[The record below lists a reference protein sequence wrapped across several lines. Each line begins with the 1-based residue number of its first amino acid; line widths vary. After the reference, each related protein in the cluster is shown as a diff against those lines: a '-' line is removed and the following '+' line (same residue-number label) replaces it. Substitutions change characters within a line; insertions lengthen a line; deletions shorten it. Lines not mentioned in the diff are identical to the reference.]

1 MINPKLLGFRNR
13 YAYFFQ
19 PHFGKN
25 IALGEAA
32 LLQALRGRASR
43 EAGTTTVLDLD
54 YRIWIRHRGG
64 IGHRGGHGGV
74 GVLIIILGF
83 QVFSFFLS
91 LFNIMS
97 NLIHSPYT
105 IHTWAIHHLYLGYGV
120 SMAKI
125 LIIWRA
131 GMALFGKIGKMSG
144 FRKNRKLMINAL
156 PRPFPVI
163 SPSMPYPFPSAP
175 RLCPRP
181 PPVYALSIPRLAPSM
196 LRL

>member
-1 MINPKLLGFRNR
+1 ML
-13 YAYFFQ
+13 
-19 PHFGKN
+19 
-25 IALGEAA
+25 
-32 LLQALRGRASR
+32 
-43 EAGTTTVLDLD
+43 
-54 YRIWIRHRGG
+54 
-64 IGHRGGHGGV
+64 
-74 GVLIIILGF
+74 
-83 QVFSFFLS
+83 
-91 LFNIMS
+91 

-163 SPSMPYPFPSAP
+163 SPSMPYPFPYPPPPSPPPPPPSFP
-175 RLCPRP
+175 RLSPTHSRP
-181 PPVYALSIPRLAPSM
+181 PPAYAPVRPPSM
-196 LRL
+196 PYPFPV